1 MSGDIKYFF
10 SPFARMF
17 QNNLLNDLSVSALTI
32 IIAYRRCMNQ
42 SALPCGGKKKRWR
55 RKWSREHTEKPS
67 CNTKMVR
74 RRWSLRWVCQ
84 SDLAIHIPQY
94 FSLPV
99 TSWENLVLQPEMSIS
114 LQQIVN
120 TDNLETDIVSLTS
133 GSFYVLADLCEGP
146 LRPAGLNTAVLTSIQ
161 IYPQNNQTA
170 FKILQQYSWC
180 TISLFRNYTW
190 NIYYIYF

>member
-99 TSWENLVLQPEMSIS
+99 TSWERIWFCSLKCLFHFSRSWTLTTWRQILCPWLLGVFMFLQICVRVHWD
-114 LQQIVN
+114 QQ
-120 TDNLETDIVSLTS
+120 
-133 GSFYVLADLCEGP
+133 G
-146 LRPAGLNTAVLTSIQ
+146 
-161 IYPQNNQTA
+161 
-170 FKILQQYSWC
+170 
-180 TISLFRNYTW
+180 
-190 NIYYIYF
+190 

>member
-10 SPFARMF
+10 FLPLPECFKTTY
-17 QNNLLNDLSVSALTI
+17 LNDLSVSALTF

-42 SALPCGGKKKRWR
+42 SALPCGGKKKRSR

-99 TSWENLVLQPEMSIS
+99 TSWERIWFCS
-114 LQQIVN
+114 LKCLFHFSRPNDPRPRWLLIVN
-120 TDNLETDIVSLTS
+120 TDNLQTGFVSLTS

-146 LRPAGLNTAVLTSIQ
+146 LRPAGLNTAVLTSTQ

-170 FKILQQYSWC
+170 FKIL
-180 TISLFRNYTW
+180 
-190 NIYYIYF
+190 